1 MTRHSQSQHRQLCP
15 HLAAAALWTKTGNFN
30 TRRGKARVI
39 YARAHGP
46 AMDDFLA
53 L

>member
-1 MTRHSQSQHRQLCP
+1 MTRHTQTQSRQLCP
-15 HLAAAALWTKTGNFN
+15 HLAAAALWMKKGSYN

-39 YARAHGP
+39 YARAHGS
-46 AMDDFLA
+46 ALDDFLA